1 MVTIIG
7 YKERITKEGKS
18 FFVLELQSGVKMVK
32 SKQTGKFYV
41 TAKKATIPSTF
52 DEATCESLIG
62 TQMSGTIEQV
72 KTEPYEYTIKETGE
86 VIELDFRYEY
96 QEQSESQNKI
106 EKSESTV
113 DDFLNIRKSS
123 SFSMNGVD

>member
-7 YKERITKEGKS
+7 YKERITKEGES

-52 DEATCESLIG
+52 DQSTCESLIG

-96 QEQSESQNKI
+96 QEENESQNRI
-106 EKSESTV
+106 QKSESTV
-113 DDFLNIRKSS
+113 DDFLKIGKKP
-123 SFSMNGVD
+123 SFSMNGIK